1 LTTLPSEIGQLH
13 NLTELYLQYNRIK
26 TLPEEIARLQNLRK
40 LTLYENPIPPQEL
53 DKIRKLLP
61 NCEIRF

>member
-1 LTTLPSEIGQLH
+1 EIGRLQS
-13 NLTELYLQYNRIK
+13 LTELHLQHNQIA
-26 TLPEEIARLQNLRK
+26 TLPDEIIQLQNLRK

>member
-1 LTTLPSEIGQLH
+1 MQHNQIATLPDEIIQ
-13 NLTELYLQYNRIK
+13 
-26 TLPEEIARLQNLRK
+26 LQNLRK